1 MSKRIKFKN
10 DIMISAIYYGL
21 LQSGYD
27 YYKMARNEEHI
38 NAIQTFCSSPC
49 LSFFADVKQNPCE
62 AYPYWPRAAL
72 LESATFHLDRET
84 FQWHN
89 FNDYKTFVMSANNI
103 QEQERDES
111 FWEWVNSF
119 PVELDKIVSC
129 AGFKQYFDWESNWV
143 REQELRYKDELSK
156 LQNHLDFCIK
166 NYDVQF
172 EKVQI
177 VLSAIKCVYSCDYHT
192 SVENF
197 IFSSGDFSIDS
208 VLHEYLHY
216 VVRPIVSRYGKL
228 LINNKRVFDGIDS
241 SYYLSY
247 DENGIVNAFE
257 EYTVRC
263 LTNAFTEGVPPT
275 DLTKFVE
282 ALIDRRI

>member
-1 MSKRIKFKN
+1 MSKRIEFKN

-38 NAIQTFCSSPC
+38 NAIQAFCSSSC
-49 LSFFADVKQNPCE
+49 LSFFANVKQNTCE

-72 LESATFHLDRET
+72 LESATLYLDRET
-84 FQWHN
+84 FQWQ
-89 FNDYKTFVMSANNI
+89 DYNAYENFVMSAGNI
-103 QEQERDES
+103 TNTERGKT
-111 FWEWVNSF
+111 FWEWVNRF
-119 PVELDKIVSC
+119 PIEVEKIISSD
-129 AGFKQYFDWESNWV
+129 GFKQYFNWETNWV
-143 REQELRYKDELSK
+143 REQELRYKNELSK
-156 LQNHLDFCIK
+156 LQNRLDFCIK
-166 NYDVQF
+166 NYDVQL

>member
-1 MSKRIKFKN
+1 MSKRIEFKN
-10 DIMISAIYYGL
+10 DLTISAIYYGL

-49 LSFFADVKQNPCE
+49 LSFYANVKQNTCE
-62 AYPYWPRAAL
+62 VYPYWPRAAL
-72 LESATFHLDRET
+72 LESATLYLDRET
-84 FQWHN
+84 FQWQ
-89 FNDYKTFVMSANNI
+89 DYNAYENFVMSAGNI
-103 QEQERDES
+103 TNSERGKT
-111 FWEWVNSF
+111 FWEWVNRF
-119 PVELDKIVSC
+119 PIELEKIISSD
-129 AGFKQYFDWESNWV
+129 GFKQYFNWETNWV

-228 LINNKRVFDGIDS
+228 LINNKLVFDGIDS

-263 LTNAFTEGVPPT
+263 LTNAFTGGVPPT
-275 DLTKFVE
+275 DLTTYIE
-282 ALIDRRI
+282 ALIDGQL

>member
-1 MSKRIKFKN
+1 
-10 DIMISAIYYGL
+10 MISAIYYGL

-38 NAIQTFCSSPC
+38 NAIQTFRSSSC
-49 LSFFADVKQNPCE
+49 LSFFANVKQNTCE

-72 LESATFHLDRET
+72 LESATLYLDRET

-129 AGFKQYFDWESNWV
+129 AGFKQYFDWETNWI
-143 REQELRYKDELSK
+143 REQERRYKEDISK
-156 LQNHLDFCIK
+156 IQNHLDYCI
-166 NYDVQF
+166 NHYDVQF
-172 EKVQI
+172 KNLKI

-197 IFSSGDFSIDS
+197 IFSTGDFSIDS

-216 VVRPIVSRYGKL
+216 VVHPIVCRYGKL
-228 LINNKRVFDGIDS
+228 LINKKLIFDGIDS
-241 SYYLSY
+241 SYYFY
-247 DENGIVNAFE
+247 DSENGIVNAFE
-257 EYTVRC
+257 EYAVRC
-263 LTNAFTEGVPPT
+263 LTKAFTEGVQPT
-275 DLTKFVE
+275 DLTTYIE
-282 ALIDRRI
+282 ALIENKYNNGI